1 MNKTFKRIRNAAL
14 AFLLSVG
21 MVLGM
26 VPSYPVFAE
35 DIVSQAA
42 PALSIANT
50 YDNVTGYTFE
60 DTENG
65 TLVTYKTGEW
75 YKLTHAVE
83 NSDVTKYNKL
93 LVDITFN
100 EPTIFGVYYNNG
112 TSDVKLRS
120 HNSTDPC
127 DAGRQTFEFELTE
140 DVTAIHFYIDP
151 PVDKLSEKGV
161 EKTLVIHSVKI
172 VSEAGEEPTPE
183 PEPEPVVP
191 AVAPSIAIDTASP
204 GYTFTDAGD
213 GSLKVSFER
222 TGAACYERIK
232 ANISNCDITKYDAL
246 RIDIKPYIGM
256 QMAVLDGNEQNWYR
270 RYTPAFDSANRQIV
284 EIKLDQNAEGVPVT
298 DNIDALKFFLDAN
311 EGNTPGTKEFT
322 IYKIWLCNSQEPIVQ
337 PVEPSEPEVK
347 LTDKAVF
354 TGLASWDTGYTKL
367 ETSEGSFA
375 TIQVSAN
382 ADCRL
387 RMQFDKDSYTFT
399 PGDVFV
405 MQYEGTEADTLKGI
419 KEAYIGFN
427 DGSGENIILTN
438 PGAKNDLVYFTIPED
453 KNGFFAEKKPDRIR
467 FKGILST
474 KDTVINIKSL
484 HIYDGAEFAEYLKSL
499 EEPVV
504 IEEPTEPR
512 YAKVNFDTTSKSYTL
527 EKQADGSVKVSY
539 VREGKDNWDTVKID
553 IVNDDFDKYDQLRI
567 ELTPADGMQMA
578 ILTTQDKE
586 VWYRHHNEFDNSDKQ
601 VIKINL
607 KKDDSGKA
615 VDLTTL
621 TGIRLFCDAQNKL
634 SGERS
639 FVIHKMWLA
648 NAADP
653 DFIPAEK
660 AKFTTIRTDGGATV
674 SSQEE
679 GGFATLTGA
688 TNSTTRLYMNFEN
701 YTYNAGDVFLMKY
714 DGTDFDTLKSV
725 EAIIGFDNGTPGHYS
740 FSDAKQ
746 AGDYIYFTL
755 PEDKDSK
762 FASKQPKYI
771 RFKGVLSE
779 TGETVNIKGLH
790 IYDGEEFKKFISSF
804 SYNEEDCPQGV
815 AISFYSDIYSRG
827 FAWATNDQID
837 SQYIEYI
844 KASNGLSKETVDWA
858 SKDVVKKEA
867 KRGTDR
873 VDVSNV
879 TWHMFKVH
887 LENLEKGATYFF
899 RVGNEKFGFS
909 DIGSFKIEGEKE
921 DIDKLTFVH
930 LTDCQEGNQSGYT
943 RWAKVLEAAY
953 NTAPDSKFVAFT
965 GDLTND
971 SHANLTMVQWNWGL
985 NEPKKTLLNSII
997 MPSAGNHDEYPYS
1010 FTDRFDINWADYIKV
1025 GDKDPRT
1032 NKPVTDGTLDERTG
1046 GCYSF
1051 MYGEDVAFINL
1062 NTNDTNNEADFTTQY
1077 EWLKGELEKY
1087 KDVKWKIVQVHKG
1100 LMSTGNHTNDGEVDW
1115 LRDILP
1121 PLFAEY
1127 KVDLVLQGHDHV
1139 YTRSRSY
1146 YYGNDFDD
1154 KLYDGHTPCWLNGII
1169 MDDFEF
1175 QGKVRPLTNW
1185 EPNGTHYVTIN
1196 YCANKSYAVEK
1207 NLDKVIYPA
1216 NNPIEGNECSI
1227 QLTNSPMYGVVQ
1239 IDGDTLI
1246 YDSYV
1251 YKPDSKESVL
1261 YDTFMVQKGTD
1272 LTGDWNRGYRDRY
1285 EGKEIISLEG
1295 IDIEDKEYDGKPV
1308 TLDLSGFVSNMPIL
1322 IDYSLLKFDITGDNG
1337 FASDEKLPTERGH
1350 YTVKVTVDNVV
1361 EIGREAILYCGDEE
1375 FEFSIR

>member
-1 MNKTFKRIRNAAL
+1 MNKSFKRIRNSAL
-14 AFLLSVG
+14 AFLLSIG

-35 DIVSQAA
+35 ENVQTAA
-42 PALSIANT
+42 PTLSIANT

-60 DTENG
+60 ETGEG
-65 TLVTYKTGEW
+65 TLVTFKSGKW
-75 YKLTHAVE
+75 YKLTYDVA

-100 EPTIFGVYYNNG
+100 NPALFGVYYNDC
-112 TSDVKLRS
+112 SSSEKLRDHS
-120 HNSTDPC
+120 LVDTSES
-127 DAGRQTFEFELTE
+127 ARQTFEFDLTE
-140 DVTAIHFYIDP
+140 DVSTINFYLDP
-151 PVDKLSEKGV
+151 PVDDSVEADV
-161 EKTLVIHSVKI
+161 EKSLVIHSVKI
-172 VSEAGEEPTPE
+172 VSEAGEEPTPD
-183 PEPEPVVP
+183 PEPEVPVE
-191 AVAPSIAIDTASP
+191 APSIAIDTASP

-213 GSLKVSFER
+213 GALKVSFER

-232 ANISNCDITKYDAL
+232 ANISNCDIANYDAV
-246 RIDIKPYIGM
+246 RIDIKPYVGM

-284 EIKLDQNAEGVPVT
+284 EIKLNQNAEGVPVT

-322 IYKIWLCNSQEPIVQ
+322 IYKIWLCNSLEPIVQ
-337 PVEPSEPEVK
+337 PVEPVEPVEPEVK
-347 LTDKAVF
+347 INDKA
-354 TGLASWDTGYTKL
+354 
-367 ETSEGSFA
+367 
-375 TIQVSAN
+375 
-382 ADCRL
+382 
-387 RMQFDKDSYTFT
+387 TFT
-399 PGDVFV
+399 SFKTSSGASITSFEGNSVELSNKADDVTRLYMNFEDYTYNAGDLFV
-405 MQYEGTEADTLKGI
+405 LKASGTDYDTLSQV
-419 KEAYIGFN
+419 EAIIGFE
-427 DGSGENIILTN
+427 DGTAGHYSIKAQKKGDFI
-438 PGAKNDLVYFTIPED
+438 AFTIPED
-453 KNGFFAEKKPDRIR
+453 KDGKFTKTAPSYFR
-467 FKGILST
+467 FKGKLSESAG
-474 KDTVINIKSL
+474 TVKLTDL
-484 HIYDGAEFAEYLKSL
+484 HIVDATEFEEYLNALS
-499 EEPVV
+499 EPVV
-504 IEEPTEPR
+504 IEEPTEDR

-567 ELTPADGMQMA
+567 ELTPASGMQMA
-578 ILTTQDKE
+578 ILTTQEKE
-586 VWYRHHNEFDNSDKQ
+586 VWYRHHNEFETADRQ

-648 NAADP
+648 NSADP
-653 DFIPAEK
+653 DFIPTEK
-660 AKFTTIRTDGGATV
+660 AKFTTFKTTSGATV
-674 SSQEE
+674 SSQTED
-679 GGFATLTGA
+679 GFATLTGD
-688 TNSTTRLYMNFEN
+688 TKSTTRLYMNFEN
-701 YTYNAGDVFLMKY
+701 YTYKAGDVFLMKY
-714 DGTDFDTLKSV
+714 SGTDFETLKSV
-725 EAIIGFDNGTPGHYS
+725 EAIIGFSDGNEGHYR
-740 FSDAKQ
+740 FSSAKQ
-746 AGDYIYFTL
+746 AGEYIYFTL

-762 FASKQPKYI
+762 FASTQPKYI

-779 TGETVNIKGLH
+779 TGEDVLIKGLH

-827 FAWATNDQID
+827 FAWATNDHID

-844 KASNGLSKETVDWA
+844 KATNGLTKETIDWT
-858 SKDVVKKEA
+858 SKDVVKKDA

-909 DIGSFKIEGEKE
+909 DVGSFKIEGEKE

-971 SHANLTMVQWNWGL
+971 SHSNLTMVQWNWGL

-1025 GDKDPRT
+1025 GDIDPRT
-1032 NKPVTDGTLDERTG
+1032 NKPVKDGTLDEKTG

-1121 PLFAEY
+1121 PLFAKY

-1139 YTRSRSY
+1139 YTRSRTY
-1146 YYGNDFDD
+1146 YYGNDFDN
-1154 KLYDGHTPCWLNGII
+1154 KLYDGHKPCWLSGII

-1207 NLDKVIYPA
+1207 NIDKVIYPA
-1216 NNPIEGNECSI
+1216 TNPIDGNGCSI

-1272 LTGDWNRGYRDRY
+1272 PTGDWNRGYRDRY
-1285 EGKEIISLEG
+1285 EGKEVISLEG

-1375 FEFSIR
+1375 FDFSIR

>member
-14 AFLLSVG
+14 AFLLSIG

-35 DIVSQAA
+35 EIVSQAA

-65 TLVTYKTGEW
+65 TLVTYKTGAW
-75 YKLTHAVE
+75 YKLTFDVS

-127 DAGRQTFEFELTE
+127 DAGRQTFEFDLTE
-140 DVTAIHFYIDP
+140 DVTAVHFYIDP
-151 PVDKLSEKGV
+151 PVEKLAAADV

-172 VSEAGEEPTPE
+172 VSEEGEEPTPE

-191 AVAPSIAIDTASP
+191 AVAPTIAIDTASP

-232 ANISNCDITKYDAL
+232 ANISNCDIEKFDAV

-284 EIKLDQNAEGVPVT
+284 EIKLNQNAEGVPVT
-298 DNIDALKFFLDAN
+298 GNIDALKFFLDAN

-322 IYKIWLCNSQEPIVQ
+322 IYKIWLCNSSEPIVQ
-337 PVEPSEPEVK
+337 PTEPVEPVEPEVK
-347 LTDKAVF
+347 INDKA
-354 TGLASWDTGYTKL
+354 
-367 ETSEGSFA
+367 
-375 TIQVSAN
+375 
-382 ADCRL
+382 
-387 RMQFDKDSYTFT
+387 TFT
-399 PGDVFV
+399 SFKTSSGASIVSYEDNSVELLNKAGDTTRLYMYFENYSYNAGDLFV
-405 MQYEGTEADTLKGI
+405 LKASGTDYDALSQVEAI
-419 KEAYIGFN
+419 IGFE
-427 DGSGENIILTN
+427 DGTAGHYSIKAQKKGDFI
-438 PGAKNDLVYFTIPED
+438 AFTIPED
-453 KNGFFAEKKPDRIR
+453 KDGKFTKTAPTYFR
-467 FKGILST
+467 FKGKLSAS
-474 KDTVINIKSL
+474 DGTVKLSDL
-484 HIYDGAEFAEYLKSL
+484 HIVDAEEFEEYLKSL
-499 EEPVV
+499 EAPVV

-539 VREGKDNWDTVKID
+539 VRAGKDNWDTVKID

-578 ILTTQDKE
+578 ILTTQEKE
-586 VWYRHHNEFDNSDKQ
+586 VWYRHHNEFETADRQ

-648 NAADP
+648 NSADP
-653 DFIPAEK
+653 DFIPTEK
-660 AKFTTIRTDGGATV
+660 AKFTTFKTTSGATV
-674 SSQEE
+674 SSQTED
-679 GGFATLTGA
+679 GFATLTGD
-688 TNSTTRLYMNFEN
+688 TKSTTRLYMNFEN
-701 YTYNAGDVFLMKY
+701 YTYKAGDVFLMKY
-714 DGTDFDTLKSV
+714 SGTDFETLKSV
-725 EAIIGFDNGTPGHYS
+725 EAIIGFSDGNEGHYR
-740 FSDAKQ
+740 FSSAKQ
-746 AGDYIYFTL
+746 AGEYIYFTL

-762 FASKQPKYI
+762 FASTQPKYI

-779 TGETVNIKGLH
+779 TGEDVLIKGLH

-827 FAWATNDQID
+827 FAWATNDHID

-844 KASNGLSKETVDWA
+844 KATNGLTKETIDWT
-858 SKDVVKKEA
+858 SKDVVKKNA
-867 KRGTDR
+867 NRGTDR

-909 DIGSFKIEGEKE
+909 DVGSFKIEGEKE
-921 DIDKLTFVH
+921 NIDKLTFVH

-1025 GDKDPRT
+1025 GDIDPRT
-1032 NKPVTDGTLDERTG
+1032 NKPVKDGTLDEKTG

-1051 MYGEDVAFINL
+1051 MYGEDVVFINL

-1121 PLFAEY
+1121 PLFAKY

-1139 YTRSRSY
+1139 YTRSRTY
-1146 YYGNDFDD
+1146 YYGNDFDN
-1154 KLYDGHTPCWLNGII
+1154 KLYDGHTPCWLSGII

-1175 QGKVRPLTNW
+1175 KGKVRPLTNW

-1216 NNPIEGNECSI
+1216 TNPIEGNGCSI

-1272 LTGDWNRGYRDRY
+1272 PTGDWNRGYRDRY
-1285 EGKEIISLEG
+1285 EGKEVISLEG

-1375 FEFSIR
+1375 FDFSIR

>member
-1 MNKTFKRIRNAAL
+1 MNKSFKRIRNAAL

-35 DIVSQAA
+35 KNVSQAA

-65 TLVTYKTGEW
+65 TLVTYKTGAW
-75 YKLTHAVE
+75 YKLSFDVS

-127 DAGRQTFEFELTE
+127 DAGRQTFEFDLTE
-140 DVTAIHFYIDP
+140 DVTAVHFYIDP
-151 PVDKLSEKGV
+151 PVEKLAAADV
-161 EKTLVIHSVKI
+161 EKTLAIHSVKI
-172 VSEAGEEPTPE
+172 VSEAGEEPSPN

-191 AVAPSIAIDTASP
+191 AVAPTIAIDTASP

-213 GSLKVSFER
+213 GALKVSFER

-232 ANISNCDITKYDAL
+232 ANISNCDISNYDAV

-256 QMAVLDGNEQNWYR
+256 QMAVLDGGEKNWYR
-270 RYTPAFDSANRQIV
+270 RYTPAFDSDKRQIV
-284 EIKLDQNAEGVPVT
+284 EIKLNQNAEGVPVA

-337 PVEPSEPEVK
+337 PVEPTEPLDK
-347 LTDKAVF
+347 LTDKATF
-354 TGLASWDTGYTKL
+354 TGYRTSSGASI
-367 ETSEGSFA
+367 TSFEGNSVELSNKA
-375 TIQVSAN
+375 
-382 ADCRL
+382 
-387 RMQFDKDSYTFT
+387 
-399 PGDVFV
+399 GDVTRLYMNFEDYTYNAGDLFV
-405 MQYEGTEADTLKGI
+405 LKASGTDYDTLSQV
-419 KEAYIGFN
+419 EAIIGFD
-427 DGSGENIILTN
+427 DGTAGHYSIKAQKKGDYI
-438 PGAKNDLVYFTIPED
+438 AFTIPED
-453 KNGFFAEKKPDRIR
+453 KDGKFTEKAPTYFR
-467 FKGILST
+467 FKGKLSASNG
-474 KDTVINIKSL
+474 TVKLTDL
-484 HIYDGAEFAEYLKSL
+484 HIVDATEFEEYLNALS
-499 EEPVV
+499 EPVV
-504 IEEPTEPR
+504 IEEPTEDR
-512 YAKVNFDTTSKSYTL
+512 YAKVNFNTTSKSYTL

-567 ELTPADGMQMA
+567 ELTPANGMQMA
-578 ILTTQDKE
+578 ILTTQEKE
-586 VWYRHHNEFDNSDKQ
+586 VWYRHHNEFETADRQ

-639 FVIHKMWLA
+639 FVIHKMWLV
-648 NAADP
+648 NSSDP
-653 DFIPAEK
+653 DFIPTEK
-660 AKFTTIRTDGGATV
+660 AKFTTFKTTSGATV
-674 SSQEE
+674 SSQTED
-679 GGFATLTGA
+679 GFATLTGD
-688 TNSTTRLYMNFEN
+688 TKSTTRLYMYFKD
-701 YTYNAGDVFLMKY
+701 YTYKAGDVFLMKY
-714 DGTDFDTLKSV
+714 SGTDFETLKSV
-725 EAIIGFDNGTPGHYS
+725 EAIIGFSDGNEGHYR
-740 FSDAKQ
+740 FSSAKQ
-746 AGDYIYFTL
+746 AGEYIYFTL
-755 PEDKDSK
+755 PEDKESK
-762 FASKQPKYI
+762 FSSKAPEYV
-771 RFKGVLSE
+771 RFKGILSE
-779 TGETVNIKGLH
+779 AGETVDIKGLH

-827 FAWATNDQID
+827 FAWATNDHID

-844 KASNGLSKETVDWA
+844 KAAKGLTKETIDWT
-858 SKDVVKKEA
+858 SKDVIKKEA
-867 KRGTDR
+867 KRGADR

-887 LENLEKGATYFF
+887 LENLEKGAAYFF

-909 DIGSFKIEGEKE
+909 DVGSFKIEGEKE
-921 DIDKLTFVH
+921 NIDKLTFVH

-997 MPSAGNHDEYPYS
+997 MPSSGNHDEYPYS

-1025 GDKDPRT
+1025 GDIDPRT
-1032 NKPVTDGTLDERTG
+1032 NKPVTDGTLDEKTG

-1051 MYGEDVAFINL
+1051 MYGEDVVFINL

-1087 KDVKWKIVQVHKG
+1087 KDIKWKIVQVHKG

-1121 PLFAEY
+1121 PLFAKY

-1139 YTRSRSY
+1139 YTRSRTY
-1146 YYGNDFDD
+1146 YYGTDFDN
-1154 KLYDGHTPCWLNGII
+1154 KLYDGHTPCWLSGII
-1169 MDDFEF
+1169 MDDYEF
-1175 QGKVRPLTNW
+1175 RGKVRPLTNW

-1196 YCANKSYAVEK
+1196 YCANKSYAAEK

-1216 NNPIEGNECSI
+1216 NNPIEGNGCSI

-1272 LTGDWNRGYRDRY
+1272 PTGDWNRGYRDRY
-1285 EGKEIISLEG
+1285 EGKEVISLEG

-1375 FEFSIR
+1375 FDFSIR